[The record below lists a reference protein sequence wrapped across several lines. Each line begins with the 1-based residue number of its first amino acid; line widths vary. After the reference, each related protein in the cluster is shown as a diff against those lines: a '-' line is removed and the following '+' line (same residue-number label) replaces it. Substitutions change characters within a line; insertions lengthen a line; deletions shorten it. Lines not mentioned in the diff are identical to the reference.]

1 MTKLSWWFIFSRC
14 LDLIT
19 TGLNYVKFG
28 KDIAEVSPIN
38 SLFMSWGFTYFVIYQ
53 LAITGVLLFFF
64 DRLPKNI
71 GNSVLKIF
79 TWISLLISASNLI
92 TYLIIK

>member
-19 TGLNYVKFG
+19 TGLNYIKFG

-38 SLFMSWGFTYFVIYQ
+38 SLFMSWGFIYFVVYQ